1 MIAHTLGHILHLAP
15 DTYIHGV
22 DSKSNCNARTTSRS
36 DALSRNKLPALFS
49 QWGTDYRNSLTA
61 IYHHRIRV
69 FLLFSHTLAPY
80 SITHQFAPS
89 STLRQPKSPLAS
101 FQRPLNDF
109 LTQPNSQTMK
119 LSSNQ
124 RAPAPRKKSRIRDP

>member
-1 MIAHTLGHILHLAP
+1 MVSTQNPAVTLEPRVGQMRCHV
-15 DTYIHGV
+15 T
-22 DSKSNCNARTTSRS
+22 NFR
-36 DALSRNKLPALFS
+36 LFS

-69 FLLFSHTLAPY
+69 FLLFSHTLVPY
-80 SITHQFAPS
+80 FITHQFAPS
-89 STLRQPKSPLAS
+89 STLRQLQSPLAS
-101 FQRPLNDF
+101 FQQPLNDF